1 MVNLN
6 VKQFR
11 DILSEEVAG
20 ICQENGWNVSV
31 PTHKGLAF
39 EIWCANLVAEDEA
52 RFDTD
57 PIDARLGGPNDL
69 GVDLVFADS
78 NSGELLV
85 CQCKYVSG
93 TKLNDNKVNEFLS
106 LHTRLTAP
114 EHIKAHG
121 FPGLADALPPDVLQK
136 APHKVTYRLITNA
149 RITDKSRTVVGN
161 NGSHTAAPAYEIW
174 DREDLKRIY
183 IQNVSRGAEAPDEVT
198 IDLPI
203 GRYFEITEPKPGVI
217 AVLTT
222 NGLRN
227 LWDQFQ
233 NSLYAENIRG
243 GLNSK
248 LNREMQQTLA
258 QRPSDFFY
266 FNNGISAICEDFVV
280 EGIGQS
286 QRKLRA
292 TKFQVINGAQTL
304 NAIGVNP
311 MKSEGRVLF
320 RLTKTDNVS
329 IESDVVKEIIRYNN
343 RQNVVKD
350 SDFRSND
357 LIQKWL
363 EKELARATWRWPAM
377 PRRRYMR
384 KRQDRQPPGA
394 GKLLRLEELG
404 KIRYAWLH
412 EPMRVVDATGTL
424 FQDSD
429 AGGRYTQA
437 FGIDGELA
445 DAWPTSELDSA
456 LLAVWFHDTI
466 VERIK
471 SRVEQQRSKKVE
483 QDERYEW
490 LMLYRW
496 HFLALAGI
504 WFREGQHNARKMLQS
519 ADLCKEEFSK
529 YFRQAYRV
537 LSTAERNRELDEEAG
552 RRPLTMRNWRRSS
565 SEWEQVKK
573 SFRTVLQDED
583 MSDWLAE
590 G

>member
-1 MVNLN
+1 MANLT

-11 DILSEEVAG
+11 DILSEEVAV
-20 ICQENGWNVSV
+20 ICQENGWSVST
-31 PTHKGLAF
+31 PSHKGTAF

-69 GVDLVFADS
+69 GVDLVFSDS
-78 NSGELLV
+78 NSDEFLV
-85 CQCKYVSG
+85 CQCKYVSP
-93 TKLNDNKVNEFLS
+93 TKLSDEKVNEFLS
-106 LHTRLTAP
+106 LHARLTALGHV
-114 EHIKAHG
+114 EEHG
-121 FPGLADALPPDVLQK
+121 FPGLADALPPDALRK
-136 APHKVTYRLITNA
+136 APHKVTYRLLTNA
-149 RITDKSRTVVGN
+149 RITDKSRALVDGGVGRT
-161 NGSHTAAPAYEIW
+161 GGPAYEIW
-174 DREDLKRIY
+174 DRDDLKRIY
-183 IQNVSRGAEAPDEVT
+183 VQNASRGDEAPDEVS
-198 IDLPI
+198 IDLPL

-248 LNREMQQTLA
+248 LNREMQQTLE

-266 FNNGISAICEDFVV
+266 FNNGISAICESFEV
-280 EGIGQS
+280 EGRGNS
-286 QRKLRA
+286 QRRLKA
-292 TKFQVINGAQTL
+292 KKFQVINGAQTL
-304 NAIGVNP
+304 NAIGRNA
-311 MKSEGRVLF
+311 MKAEGRVLF
-320 RLTKTDNVS
+320 RLTKTDDVS

-357 LIQKWL
+357 PIQKWL
-363 EKELARATWRWPAM
+363 EKELARPTWSWPAM

-384 KRQDRQPPGA
+384 KRQDRQPPGV

-412 EPMRVVDATGTL
+412 EPTRVVDATGTL

-429 AGGRYTQA
+429 AGGRYAQA
-437 FGIDGELA
+437 FGIDGELLE
-445 DAWPTSELDSA
+445 AWSKSDLASA

-466 VERIK
+466 VERIRRRASQLREK
-471 SRVEQQRSKKVE
+471 G
-483 QDERYEW
+483 DERYEW

-504 WFREGQHNARKMLQS
+504 WFRGGQHDAREMLKS
-519 ADLCKEEFSK
+519 EDLCKEEFNK
-529 YFRQAYRV
+529 YFAQAYRI
-537 LSTAERNRELDEEAG
+537 LSTAERDREKDEEAG
-552 RRPLTMRNWRRSS
+552 RRSLTMRNWRRSS

-573 SFRTVLQDED
+573 SFRTALQDEEV
-583 MSDWLAE
+583 MSDLLAE
-590 G
+590 S